1 MTTSA
6 RQHAARIARTTATRT
21 RQVTASIW
29 RYAKAHLPKWLLGVL
44 AACLVIPG
52 PLDEI
57 AVLSVLHARS
67 SCGRGGT
74 GWSSPGTCGRPG
86 VWTVRCDAGP
96 RPHPCKPK
104 RTSPSTARP

>member
-21 RQVTASIW
+21 RRVTASIW

-57 AVLSVLHARS
+57 AVLLVLAAIILRSRRNRLVFARYM
-67 SCGRGGT
+67 
-74 GWSSPGTCGRPG
+74 
-86 VWTVRCDAGP
+86 
-96 RPHPCKPK
+96 
-104 RTSPSTARP
+104 RTAWRLDGAL